1 MPAGLLPIIYLAF
14 ISLGLPDSAIG
25 SAWPTMAPSL
35 GAGISWVGVVTMI
48 ISAGT
53 IVSSLMSVRVVERF
67 GTGRVTVMS
76 VVLTAAALM
85 GFSQSQAFWQLCLWA
100 VPYGLGAGAVD
111 AALNA
116 FVAVH
121 YESQHMS
128 WLHCMWGVGAS
139 GGPMVMAQCLERS
152 TWSLGF
158 LVLGGIQVGIA
169 LVLTLSLPL
178 WRDRKLPRVSG
189 RRAGQEAASGAAPE
203 AALPRGE
210 AGHGAGARVLSGATA
225 APEAGEVLGAAA
237 AAAGEVH
244 GAAAAPGAGMTS
256 DGAGEKLPARRTRAQ
271 LLRIPG
277 VKAVL
282 VSFFCYSAFEATCGN
297 WAATFCTLA
306 RGIDAQTA
314 ASWAALFYMGITAG
328 RAVSGFISLKVN
340 DRNMI
345 RLGQA
350 LIALALVCVLM
361 PGDTALFAGL
371 VLLGCGCAPIY
382 PSTIHAT
389 PARFG
394 EELALELTGM
404 QMAFAY
410 IGSLAMS
417 PLFGVFAQFFG
428 TWLYPW
434 YLVIFLV
441 GMTVAGERLNRAMQ
455 VRERARA

>member
-67 GTGRVTVMS
+67 GTGRVTVAS
-76 VVLTAAALM
+76 VALTAAALV

-152 TWSLGF
+152 TWSTGF

-189 RRAGQEAASGAAPE
+189 RRAGREAAIGAAPE

-210 AGHGAGARVLSGATA
+210 AAHGAGARALPGATA
-225 APEAGEVLGAAA
+225 AAGAGEVPGAAA
-237 AAAGEVH
+237 AS
-244 GAAAAPGAGMTS
+244 GAGGTS
-256 DGAGEKLPARRTRAQ
+256 DGTRGKLPARRTRAQ

-350 LIALALVCVLM
+350 LIAVAFVCVLM

-371 VLLGCGCAPIY
+371 VLMGCGCAPIY

-417 PLFGVFAQFFG
+417 PLFGVLAQLVG
-428 TWLYPW
+428 AWIYPW
-434 YLVIFLV
+434 YLVLFLV
-441 GMTVAGERLNRAMQ
+441 GMVVTGERLNGV
-455 VRERARA
+455 VRLHERA

>member
-67 GTGRVTVMS
+67 GTGRVTVAS
-76 VVLTAAALM
+76 VALTAAALV

-116 FVAVH
+116 YVAVH

-189 RRAGQEAASGAAPE
+189 RRAGREAAIGAAPE
-203 AALPRGE
+203 AALPHAE
-210 AGHGAGARVLSGATA
+210 AAHGVGARALSGATA
-225 APEAGEVLGAAA
+225 AAGAGEVPGAAA
-237 AAAGEVH
+237 AS
-244 GAAAAPGAGMTS
+244 GAGGTS
-256 DGAGEKLPARRTRAQ
+256 DGTRGKLPVRRTRAQ

-350 LIALALVCVLM
+350 LIAVALVCVLM

-441 GMTVAGERLNRAMQ
+441 GMTVAGERLNRAMR

>member
-67 GTGRVTVMS
+67 GTGRVTVAS
-76 VVLTAAALM
+76 VALTAAALV

-152 TWSLGF
+152 TWSTGF

-189 RRAGQEAASGAAPE
+189 RRAGREAAIGAAPE

-210 AGHGAGARVLSGATA
+210 AAHGAGARALPGATA
-225 APEAGEVLGAAA
+225 AAGAGEVPGAAA
-237 AAAGEVH
+237 AS
-244 GAAAAPGAGMTS
+244 GAGGTS
-256 DGAGEKLPARRTRAQ
+256 DGTRGKLPARRTRAQ

-350 LIALALVCVLM
+350 LIAVAFVCVLM
-361 PGDTALFAGL
+361 PGDTALIAGL
-371 VLLGCGCAPIY
+371 VLMGCGCAPIY

-417 PLFGVFAQFFG
+417 PLFGVLAQFVG
-428 TWLYPW
+428 AWIYPW
-434 YLVIFLV
+434 YLVLFLV
-441 GMTVAGERLNRAMQ
+441 GMVVTGERLNGVVRL
-455 VRERARA
+455 RERARA

>member
-139 GGPMVMAQCLERS
+139 GGPMVMAQCLEHS

-158 LVLGGIQVGIA
+158 FVLGGIQVGIA

-178 WRDRKLPRVSG
+178 WRDRKLPRASG
-189 RRAGQEAASGAAPE
+189 RRAGQEAAIGAAPE
-203 AALPRGE
+203 AALPHAE
-210 AGHGAGARVLSGATA
+210 AAHGAGARALSGTTA

-237 AAAGEVH
+237 AGAGEAP
-244 GAAAAPGAGMTS
+244 GAAAAPGAGGTS
-256 DGAGEKLPARRTRAQ
+256 DCTGEKLPARRTRAQ

-350 LIALALVCVLM
+350 LIAVALVCVLM

-434 YLVIFLV
+434 YLVVFLV
-441 GMTVAGERLNRAMQ
+441 GMTVAGERLNRAMR

>member
-189 RRAGQEAASGAAPE
+189 RRAGQEASSGAAPE

-210 AGHGAGARVLSGATA
+210 AGH
-225 APEAGEVLGAAA
+225 
-237 AAAGEVH
+237 
-244 GAAAAPGAGMTS
+244 
-256 DGAGEKLPARRTRAQ
+256 
-271 LLRIPG
+271 
-277 VKAVL
+277 
-282 VSFFCYSAFEATCGN
+282 
-297 WAATFCTLA
+297 
-306 RGIDAQTA
+306 
-314 ASWAALFYMGITAG
+314 
-328 RAVSGFISLKVN
+328 
-340 DRNMI
+340 
-345 RLGQA
+345 
-350 LIALALVCVLM
+350 LALPHISRCRRLHSR
-361 PGDTALFAGL
+361 PSPRLH
-371 VLLGCGCAPIY
+371 APTTHKPTTHIPLHRPY
-382 PSTIHAT
+382 T
-389 PARFG
+389 PHSAI
-394 EELALELTGM
+394 LA
-404 QMAFAY
+404 
-410 IGSLAMS
+410 
-417 PLFGVFAQFFG
+417 
-428 TWLYPW
+428 
-434 YLVIFLV
+434 
-441 GMTVAGERLNRAMQ
+441 
-455 VRERARA
+455 

>member
-178 WRDRKLPRVSG
+178 WRDRKLPRESE
-189 RRAGQEAASGAAPE
+189 RPTGQGGVTEAPAPAE
-203 AALPRGE
+203 GE
-210 AGHGAGARVLSGATA
+210 HRV
-225 APEAGEVLGAAA
+225 
-237 AAAGEVH
+237 
-244 GAAAAPGAGMTS
+244 
-256 DGAGEKLPARRTRAQ
+256 RRTRAQ
-271 LLRIPG
+271 LLRSPG

-306 RGIDAQTA
+306 RGIDAQAA

-350 LIALALVCVLM
+350 LIVVALVCVLM

-434 YLVIFLV
+434 YLLAFLV
-441 GMTVAGERLNRAMQ
+441 GMTVAGERLNRAMR
-455 VRERARA
+455 VRERART

>member
-67 GTGRVTVMS
+67 GTGRVTVAS
-76 VVLTAAALM
+76 VALTAAALM

-152 TWSLGF
+152 TWSTGF

-189 RRAGQEAASGAAPE
+189 RRAGREAAIGAAPE

-210 AGHGAGARVLSGATA
+210 AAHGAGARALPGATA
-225 APEAGEVLGAAA
+225 AAGAGEVPGAAA
-237 AAAGEVH
+237 AS
-244 GAAAAPGAGMTS
+244 GAGGTS
-256 DGAGEKLPARRTRAQ
+256 DGTRGKLPARRTRAQ

-350 LIALALVCVLM
+350 LIAVAFVCVLM
-361 PGDTALFAGL
+361 PGDTALIAGL
-371 VLLGCGCAPIY
+371 VLMGCGCAPIY

-417 PLFGVFAQFFG
+417 PLFGVLAQFVG
-428 TWLYPW
+428 AWIYPW
-434 YLVIFLV
+434 YLVLFLV
-441 GMTVAGERLNRAMQ
+441 VMVVAGERLNGVVRL
-455 VRERARA
+455 RERA

>member
-53 IVSSLMSVRVVERF
+53 IVSSLMSVCVVERF
-67 GTGRVTVMS
+67 GTGRVTVAS
-76 VVLTAAALM
+76 VALTAAALM

-116 FVAVH
+116 YVAVH

-139 GGPMVMAQCLERS
+139 GGPMIMAQCLERS
-152 TWSLGF
+152 TWSTGF

-189 RRAGQEAASGAAPE
+189 RRAGREAAIGAAPE
-203 AALPRGE
+203 AALPHAE
-210 AGHGAGARVLSGATA
+210 AAHGVGARALSGATA
-225 APEAGEVLGAAA
+225 AAGAGEVPGAAA
-237 AAAGEVH
+237 AS
-244 GAAAAPGAGMTS
+244 GAGGTS
-256 DGAGEKLPARRTRAQ
+256 DGTRGKLPARRTRAQ

-297 WAATFCTLA
+297 WAATFCTFA
-306 RGIDAQTA
+306 RGIDAGTA
-314 ASWAALFYMGITAG
+314 ASWAALFYMGITVG
-328 RAVSGFISLKVN
+328 RAVSGFISLKVS

-350 LIALALVCVLM
+350 LIAVAFVCVLM

-371 VLLGCGCAPIY
+371 VLMGCGCAPIY

-417 PLFGVFAQFFG
+417 PLFGVLAQFVG
-428 TWLYPW
+428 AWIYPW
-434 YLVIFLV
+434 YLVLFLV
-441 GMTVAGERLNRAMQ
+441 GMVVAGERLNGVVRL
-455 VRERARA
+455 RERA

>member
-67 GTGRVTVMS
+67 GTGRVTVAS
-76 VVLTAAALM
+76 VALTAAALV

-116 FVAVH
+116 YVAVH

-152 TWSLGF
+152 TWSTGF

-189 RRAGQEAASGAAPE
+189 RRAGREAAIGAAPE
-203 AALPRGE
+203 AALPHAE
-210 AGHGAGARVLSGATA
+210 AAHGAGARALSGATA
-225 APEAGEVLGAAA
+225 AAGAGEVPGAAA
-237 AAAGEVH
+237 AS
-244 GAAAAPGAGMTS
+244 GAGGTS
-256 DGAGEKLPARRTRAQ
+256 DGTRGKLPARRTRAQ
-271 LLRIPG
+271 LLRIQG

-350 LIALALVCVLM
+350 LIAVAFACVLM

-371 VLLGCGCAPIY
+371 VLMGCGCAPIY

-417 PLFGVFAQFFG
+417 PLFGVLAQLVG
-428 TWLYPW
+428 AWIYPW
-434 YLVIFLV
+434 YLVLFLV
-441 GMTVAGERLNRAMQ
+441 GMVVTGERLNGVVRLRKRA
-455 VRERARA
+455 

>member
-53 IVSSLMSVRVVERF
+53 IVSSLISVRVVERF
-67 GTGRVTVMS
+67 GTGRVTVAS
-76 VVLTAAALM
+76 VALTAAALV

-116 FVAVH
+116 YVAVH

-152 TWSLGF
+152 TWSTGF

-189 RRAGQEAASGAAPE
+189 RRAGREAAIGAAPE
-203 AALPRGE
+203 AALPHAE
-210 AGHGAGARVLSGATA
+210 AAHGVGARALSGATA
-225 APEAGEVLGAAA
+225 AAGAGEVPGAAA
-237 AAAGEVH
+237 ASGV
-244 GAAAAPGAGMTS
+244 GGTS
-256 DGAGEKLPARRTRAQ
+256 DGTRGKLPVRRTHAQ

-314 ASWAALFYMGITAG
+314 ASWAALFYMGVTAG

-350 LIALALVCVLM
+350 LIAVAFVCVLM

-371 VLLGCGCAPIY
+371 VLMGCGCAPIY

-417 PLFGVFAQFFG
+417 PLFGVLAQLVG
-428 TWLYPW
+428 AWIYPW
-434 YLVIFLV
+434 YLVLFLV
-441 GMTVAGERLNRAMQ
+441 GMVVTGERLNGVVRL
-455 VRERARA
+455 RERARA

>member
-67 GTGRVTVMS
+67 GTGRVTVAS
-76 VVLTAAALM
+76 VALTAAALV

-116 FVAVH
+116 YVAVH

-139 GGPMVMAQCLERS
+139 GGPMIMAQCLERS
-152 TWSLGF
+152 TWSTGF

-189 RRAGQEAASGAAPE
+189 RRAGREAAIGAAPE
-203 AALPRGE
+203 AALPHAE
-210 AGHGAGARVLSGATA
+210 AAHGVGARALSGATA
-225 APEAGEVLGAAA
+225 AAGAGEVPGAAA
-237 AAAGEVH
+237 AS
-244 GAAAAPGAGMTS
+244 GAGGTS
-256 DGAGEKLPARRTRAQ
+256 DGTRGKLPARRTRAQ

-350 LIALALVCVLM
+350 LIAVAFVCVLM

-371 VLLGCGCAPIY
+371 VLMGCGCAPIY

-417 PLFGVFAQFFG
+417 PLFGVLAQLVG
-428 TWLYPW
+428 AWIYPW
-434 YLVIFLV
+434 YLVLFLV
-441 GMTVAGERLNRAMQ
+441 GMVVTGERLNGV
-455 VRERARA
+455 VRLHERA

>member
-53 IVSSLMSVRVVERF
+53 IVSSLISVRVVERF
-67 GTGRVTVMS
+67 GTGRVTVAS
-76 VVLTAAALM
+76 VALTAAALV

-116 FVAVH
+116 YVAVH

-189 RRAGQEAASGAAPE
+189 RRAGREAAIGAAPE
-203 AALPRGE
+203 AALPHAE
-210 AGHGAGARVLSGATA
+210 AAHGVGARALSGATA
-225 APEAGEVLGAAA
+225 AAGAGEVPGAAA
-237 AAAGEVH
+237 ASGV
-244 GAAAAPGAGMTS
+244 GGTS
-256 DGAGEKLPARRTRAQ
+256 DGTRGKLPVRRTHAQ

-345 RLGQA
+345 RFGQSLVA
-350 LIALALVCVLM
+350 VALACVLM
-361 PGDTALFAGL
+361 PGDMALFAGL
-371 VLLGCGCAPIY
+371 VLMGCGCAPIY

-417 PLFGVFAQFFG
+417 PLFGVLAQLVG
-428 TWLYPW
+428 AWIYPW
-434 YLVIFLV
+434 YLVLFLV
-441 GMTVAGERLNRAMQ
+441 GMVVTGERLNGVVRL
-455 VRERARA
+455 RERARA

>member
-67 GTGRVTVMS
+67 GTGRVTVAS
-76 VVLTAAALM
+76 VALTAAALV

-116 FVAVH
+116 YVAVH

-152 TWSLGF
+152 TWSTGF

-178 WRDRKLPRVSG
+178 WRDRKLPRVSEP
-189 RRAGQEAASGAAPE
+189 RAGREAAIGAAPE
-203 AALPRGE
+203 AALPHAE
-210 AGHGAGARVLSGATA
+210 AAHGVGARALSGATA
-225 APEAGEVLGAAA
+225 AAGAGEVPGAAA
-237 AAAGEVH
+237 ASGV
-244 GAAAAPGAGMTS
+244 GGTS
-256 DGAGEKLPARRTRAQ
+256 DGTRGKLPVRRTHAQ

-306 RGIDAQTA
+306 RGIDAGTA
-314 ASWAALFYMGITAG
+314 ASWAALFYMGITVG

-350 LIALALVCVLM
+350 LIAVAFVCVLM
-361 PGDTALFAGL
+361 PDDTALFAGL
-371 VLLGCGCAPIY
+371 VLMGCGCAPIY

-417 PLFGVFAQFFG
+417 PLFGVLAQLVG
-428 TWLYPW
+428 AWVYPW
-434 YLVIFLV
+434 YLVLFLV
-441 GMTVAGERLNRAMQ
+441 VMVVAGERLNGVVRL
-455 VRERARA
+455 RERA

>member
-48 ISAGT
+48 VSAGT

-67 GTGRVTVMS
+67 GTGRVTVAS
-76 VVLTAAALM
+76 VALTAAALV

-116 FVAVH
+116 YVAVH

-152 TWSLGF
+152 DWSTGF
-158 LVLGGIQVGIA
+158 FVLGGIQVAIA
-169 LVLTLSLPL
+169 VVLTLSLPL
-178 WRDRKLPRVSG
+178 WKDRGLPG
-189 RRAGQEAASGAAPE
+189 RLAHGDGEAQASGKHAQPSGYGSGE
-203 AALPRGE
+203 RGADE
-210 AGHGAGARVLSGATA
+210 EH
-225 APEAGEVLGAAA
+225 
-237 AAAGEVH
+237 
-244 GAAAAPGAGMTS
+244 
-256 DGAGEKLPARRTRAQ
+256 PARRTRAQ

-350 LIALALVCVLM
+350 LIAVAFVCVLM

-371 VLLGCGCAPIY
+371 VLMGCGCAPIY

-417 PLFGVFAQFFG
+417 PLFGVLAQFVG
-428 TWLYPW
+428 AWIYPW
-434 YLVIFLV
+434 YLVLFLV
-441 GMTVAGERLNRAMQ
+441 GMVVAGERLNGVVRL
-455 VRERARA
+455 RERA

>member
-76 VVLTAAALM
+76 VALTAAALM

-210 AGHGAGARVLSGATA
+210 AGHGAGARALSGVEAAVEAGEALGAAAVGAGEVPGATA
-225 APEAGEVLGAAA
+225 AP
-237 AAAGEVH
+237 
-244 GAAAAPGAGMTS
+244 GAGGTS
-256 DGAGEKLPARRTRAQ
+256 DGTGEKLPARRTRAQ

-350 LIALALVCVLM
+350 LIAVALVCVLM

-417 PLFGVFAQFFG
+417 PLFGVLAQFVG
-428 TWLYPW
+428 AWIYPW
-434 YLVIFLV
+434 YLVLFLV
-441 GMTVAGERLNRAMQ
+441 GMVVAGERLNRA
-455 VRERARA
+455 VRSRGRA

>member
-203 AALPRGE
+203 AALPHGE

-225 APEAGEVLGAAA
+225 APGAGEVP
-237 AAAGEVH
+237 
-244 GAAAAPGAGMTS
+244 GAAAAPGAGGTS
-256 DGAGEKLPARRTRAQ
+256 DCTGEKLPARRTRAQ
-271 LLRIPG
+271 LLRVPG

-297 WAATFCTLA
+297 WAATFCALA

-434 YLVIFLV
+434 YLVVFLV
-441 GMTVAGERLNRAMQ
+441 GMTVSGERLNRAMR

>member
-67 GTGRVTVMS
+67 GTGRVTVAS
-76 VVLTAAALM
+76 VALTAAALV

-152 TWSLGF
+152 TWSTGF

-178 WRDRKLPRVSG
+178 WRDRKLPRASG
-189 RRAGQEAASGAAPE
+189 RRAGREAAIGAAPE
-203 AALPRGE
+203 AALPHAE
-210 AGHGAGARVLSGATA
+210 AAHGVGARALS
-225 APEAGEVLGAAA
+225 GAAA
-237 AAAGEVH
+237 AAGAGEVP
-244 GAAAAPGAGMTS
+244 GAAAASGAGGTS
-256 DGAGEKLPARRTRAQ
+256 DGTRGKLPARRTRAQ

-306 RGIDAQTA
+306 RGIDAGTA

-350 LIALALVCVLM
+350 LIAVAFVCVLM

-371 VLLGCGCAPIY
+371 VLMGCGCAPIY

-417 PLFGVFAQFFG
+417 PLFGVLAQFVG
-428 TWLYPW
+428 AWIYPW
-434 YLVIFLV
+434 YLVLFLV
-441 GMTVAGERLNRAMQ
+441 VMVVAGERLNGV
-455 VRERARA
+455 VRLHERA

>member
-178 WRDRKLPRVSG
+178 WRDRKLPRESE
-189 RRAGQEAASGAAPE
+189 RPTGQGGVTEAPAPAE
-203 AALPRGE
+203 GE
-210 AGHGAGARVLSGATA
+210 HRV
-225 APEAGEVLGAAA
+225 
-237 AAAGEVH
+237 
-244 GAAAAPGAGMTS
+244 
-256 DGAGEKLPARRTRAQ
+256 RRTRAQ

-306 RGIDAQTA
+306 RGIDAQAA

-350 LIALALVCVLM
+350 LIVVALVCVLM

-434 YLVIFLV
+434 YLLAFLV
-441 GMTVAGERLNRAMQ
+441 GMTVAGERLNRAMR
-455 VRERARA
+455 VRERART

>member
-35 GAGISWVGVVTMI
+35 GAGISWAGVVTMI

-67 GTGRVTVMS
+67 GTGRVTVAS
-76 VVLTAAALM
+76 VALTAAALV
-85 GFSQSQAFWQLCLWA
+85 GFSQPQAFWQLCLWA

-116 FVAVH
+116 YVAVH

-139 GGPMVMAQCLERS
+139 GGPMIMAQCLERS
-152 TWSLGF
+152 TWSTGF

-189 RRAGQEAASGAAPE
+189 RRAGREAAIGAAPE

-210 AGHGAGARVLSGATA
+210 AAHGAGARALPGATA
-225 APEAGEVLGAAA
+225 AAGAGEVPGAAA
-237 AAAGEVH
+237 AS
-244 GAAAAPGAGMTS
+244 GAGGTS
-256 DGAGEKLPARRTRAQ
+256 DGTRGKLPARRTRAQ

-350 LIALALVCVLM
+350 LIAVALVCVLM
-361 PGDTALFAGL
+361 PGDSALFAGL

-434 YLVIFLV
+434 YLEVFLV
-441 GMTVAGERLNRAMQ
+441 GMTVAGERLNRAMR

>member
-67 GTGRVTVMS
+67 GTGRVTVAS
-76 VVLTAAALM
+76 VALTAAALV

-116 FVAVH
+116 YVAVH

-139 GGPMVMAQCLERS
+139 GGPMIMAQCLERS
-152 TWSLGF
+152 TWSTGF

-189 RRAGQEAASGAAPE
+189 RRAGREAAIGAAPE

-210 AGHGAGARVLSGATA
+210 AAHGAGARALPGATA
-225 APEAGEVLGAAA
+225 AAGAGEVPGAAA
-237 AAAGEVH
+237 AS
-244 GAAAAPGAGMTS
+244 GAGGTS
-256 DGAGEKLPARRTRAQ
+256 DGTRGKLPARRTRAQ

-350 LIALALVCVLM
+350 LIAVAFVCVLM

-371 VLLGCGCAPIY
+371 VLMGCGCAPIY

-434 YLVIFLV
+434 YLVVFLV
-441 GMTVAGERLNRAMQ
+441 GMTVAGERLNRAMR

>member
-25 SAWPTMAPSL
+25 SAWPTMAPSF

-189 RRAGQEAASGAAPE
+189 RRAGREAASGAAPE
-203 AALPRGE
+203 AALPHGE

-225 APEAGEVLGAAA
+225 APGAGEVSGAAA
-237 AAAGEVH
+237 AS
-244 GAAAAPGAGMTS
+244 GAGGTS
-256 DGAGEKLPARRTRAQ
+256 DGTRGKLPARRTRAQ

-350 LIALALVCVLM
+350 LIAVAFVCVLM

-371 VLLGCGCAPIY
+371 VLMGCGCAPIY

-417 PLFGVFAQFFG
+417 PLFGVLAQFVG
-428 TWLYPW
+428 AWIYPW
-434 YLVIFLV
+434 YLVLFLV
-441 GMTVAGERLNRAMQ
+441 GMVVAGERLNGVVRL
-455 VRERARA
+455 RERA

>member
-152 TWSLGF
+152 DWSTGF
-158 LVLGGIQVGIA
+158 FVLGGIQVAIA
-169 LVLTLSLPL
+169 VVLTLSLPL
-178 WRDRKLPRVSG
+178 WRDRKLPA
-189 RRAGQEAASGAAPE
+189 RRSPGDGGSCVGEGQERAFECGGGEPRASGARVQPSG
-203 AALPRGE
+203 RGGGE
-210 AGHGAGARVLSGATA
+210 RGAD
-225 APEAGEVLGAAA
+225 EE
-237 AAAGEVH
+237 H
-244 GAAAAPGAGMTS
+244 
-256 DGAGEKLPARRTRAQ
+256 PARRTRAQ

-350 LIALALVCVLM
+350 LIAVAFVCVLM

-371 VLLGCGCAPIY
+371 VLMGCGCAPIY

-417 PLFGVFAQFFG
+417 PLFGVLAQFVG
-428 TWLYPW
+428 AWIYPW
-434 YLVIFLV
+434 YLVLFLV
-441 GMTVAGERLNRAMQ
+441 GMVVAGERLNGVVRL
-455 VRERARA
+455 RERA

>member
-67 GTGRVTVMS
+67 GTGRVTVAS
-76 VVLTAAALM
+76 VALTAAALV

-152 TWSLGF
+152 TWSTGF

-189 RRAGQEAASGAAPE
+189 RRAGREAAIGAAPE

-210 AGHGAGARVLSGATA
+210 AAHGAGARALPGATA
-225 APEAGEVLGAAA
+225 AAGAGEVPGAAA
-237 AAAGEVH
+237 AS
-244 GAAAAPGAGMTS
+244 GAGGTS
-256 DGAGEKLPARRTRAQ
+256 DGTRGKLPARRTRAQ

-350 LIALALVCVLM
+350 LIAVAFVCVLM

-371 VLLGCGCAPIY
+371 VLMGCGCAPIY

-417 PLFGVFAQFFG
+417 PLFGVLAQFVG
-428 TWLYPW
+428 AWIYPW
-434 YLVIFLV
+434 YLVLFLV
-441 GMTVAGERLNRAMQ
+441 VMVVAGERLNGVVRL
-455 VRERARA
+455 RERA

>member
-67 GTGRVTVMS
+67 GTGRVTVAS
-76 VVLTAAALM
+76 VALTAAALV

-116 FVAVH
+116 YVAVY

-152 TWSLGF
+152 TWSTGF

-189 RRAGQEAASGAAPE
+189 RRAGREAAIGAAPE
-203 AALPRGE
+203 AALPHAE
-210 AGHGAGARVLSGATA
+210 AAHGVGARALSGATA
-225 APEAGEVLGAAA
+225 AAGAGEVPGAAA
-237 AAAGEVH
+237 AS
-244 GAAAAPGAGMTS
+244 GAGGTS
-256 DGAGEKLPARRTRAQ
+256 DGTRGKLPARRTRAQ

-350 LIALALVCVLM
+350 LIAVAFVCVLM

-371 VLLGCGCAPIY
+371 VLMGCGCAPIY

-417 PLFGVFAQFFG
+417 PLFGVLAQLVG
-428 TWLYPW
+428 AWIYPW
-434 YLVIFLV
+434 YLVLFLV
-441 GMTVAGERLNRAMQ
+441 GMVVTGERLNGV
-455 VRERARA
+455 VRLHERARA

>member
-67 GTGRVTVMS
+67 GTGRVTVAS
-76 VVLTAAALM
+76 VALTAAALV

-116 FVAVH
+116 YVAVH

-139 GGPMVMAQCLERS
+139 GGPMIMAQCLERS
-152 TWSLGF
+152 DWSTGF
-158 LVLGGIQVGIA
+158 FVLGGIQVAIA
-169 LVLTLSLPL
+169 VVLTLSLPL
-178 WRDRKLPRVSG
+178 WKDRGLPG
-189 RRAGQEAASGAAPE
+189 RLAHGDGEAQASGKHTQSSGYGNGE
-203 AALPRGE
+203 RGADE
-210 AGHGAGARVLSGATA
+210 EH
-225 APEAGEVLGAAA
+225 
-237 AAAGEVH
+237 
-244 GAAAAPGAGMTS
+244 
-256 DGAGEKLPARRTRAQ
+256 PARRTRAQ

-328 RAVSGFISLKVN
+328 RAVSGFISLKVS

-350 LIALALVCVLM
+350 LVAVALACVLM

-371 VLLGCGCAPIY
+371 VLMGCGCAPIY

-417 PLFGVFAQFFG
+417 PLFGVLAQFVG
-428 TWLYPW
+428 AWIYPW
-434 YLVIFLV
+434 YLVLFLV
-441 GMTVAGERLNRAMQ
+441 VMVVAGERLNGVVRL
-455 VRERARA
+455 RERA

>member
-67 GTGRVTVMS
+67 GTGRVTVAS
-76 VVLTAAALM
+76 VALTAAALV

-152 TWSLGF
+152 TWSTGF

-189 RRAGQEAASGAAPE
+189 RRAGREAAIGAAPE

-210 AGHGAGARVLSGATA
+210 AAHGAGARALPGATA
-225 APEAGEVLGAAA
+225 AAGAGEVPGAAA
-237 AAAGEVH
+237 AS
-244 GAAAAPGAGMTS
+244 GAGGTS
-256 DGAGEKLPARRTRAQ
+256 DGTRGKLPARRTRAQ

-350 LIALALVCVLM
+350 LIAVAFACVLI

-371 VLLGCGCAPIY
+371 VLMGCGCAPIY

-417 PLFGVFAQFFG
+417 PLFGVVAQFFG

-434 YLVIFLV
+434 YLVVFLV
-441 GMTVAGERLNRAMQ
+441 GMTVAGERLNRATR

>member
-67 GTGRVTVMS
+67 GTGRVTVAS
-76 VVLTAAALM
+76 VALTAAALV

-116 FVAVH
+116 YVAVH

-139 GGPMVMAQCLERS
+139 GGPMIMAQCLERS
-152 TWSLGF
+152 DWSTGF
-158 LVLGGIQVGIA
+158 FVLGGIQVAIVV
-169 LVLTLSLPL
+169 VLTLSLPL

-189 RRAGQEAASGAAPE
+189 RRAGREAAIGAAPE

-210 AGHGAGARVLSGATA
+210 AAHGAGARALPGATA
-225 APEAGEVLGAAA
+225 APETSEVPGAAA
-237 AAAGEVH
+237 AGAGEVP
-244 GAAAAPGAGMTS
+244 GAAAASGAGGTS
-256 DGAGEKLPARRTRAQ
+256 DGTRGKLPARRTRAQ

-314 ASWAALFYMGITAG
+314 ASWAALFYMGITVG

-345 RLGQA
+345 RFGQSLVA
-350 LIALALVCVLM
+350 VALACVLM
-361 PGDTALFAGL
+361 PGDMALFAGL
-371 VLLGCGCAPIY
+371 VLMGCGCAPIY

-417 PLFGVFAQFFG
+417 PLFGVLAQLVG
-428 TWLYPW
+428 AWIYPW
-434 YLVIFLV
+434 YLVLFLV
-441 GMTVAGERLNRAMQ
+441 GMVVTGERLNGVVRL
-455 VRERARA
+455 RERARA

>member
-67 GTGRVTVMS
+67 GTGRVTVAS
-76 VVLTAAALM
+76 VALTAAALV

-116 FVAVH
+116 YVAVH

-203 AALPRGE
+203 AALPHAE
-210 AGHGAGARVLSGATA
+210 AAHGVGARALSGATA
-225 APEAGEVLGAAA
+225 AAGAGEVPEAAA
-237 AAAGEVH
+237 ASGV
-244 GAAAAPGAGMTS
+244 GGTS
-256 DGAGEKLPARRTRAQ
+256 DGTRGKLPVRRTHAQ

-314 ASWAALFYMGITAG
+314 ASWAALFYMGVTAG

-350 LIALALVCVLM
+350 LIAVAFVCVLM

-371 VLLGCGCAPIY
+371 VLMGCGCAPIY

-417 PLFGVFAQFFG
+417 PLFGVLAQFVG
-428 TWLYPW
+428 AWIYPW
-434 YLVIFLV
+434 YLVLFLV
-441 GMTVAGERLNRAMQ
+441 VMVVAGERLNGVVRL
-455 VRERARA
+455 RERA

>member
-53 IVSSLMSVRVVERF
+53 IASSLMSVRVVERF
-67 GTGRVTVMS
+67 GTGRVTVAS
-76 VVLTAAALM
+76 VALTAAALV

-116 FVAVH
+116 YVAVH

-189 RRAGQEAASGAAPE
+189 RRAGQEAASGAAPK

-210 AGHGAGARVLSGATA
+210 AEHGAGARALSGATA
-225 APEAGEVLGAAA
+225 AS
-237 AAAGEVH
+237 
-244 GAAAAPGAGMTS
+244 GAGGTA

-350 LIALALVCVLM
+350 LIAVALVCVLM
-361 PGDTALFAGL
+361 PGDSALFAGL

-434 YLVIFLV
+434 YLEVFLV
-441 GMTVAGERLNRAMQ
+441 GMTVAGERLNRAMR